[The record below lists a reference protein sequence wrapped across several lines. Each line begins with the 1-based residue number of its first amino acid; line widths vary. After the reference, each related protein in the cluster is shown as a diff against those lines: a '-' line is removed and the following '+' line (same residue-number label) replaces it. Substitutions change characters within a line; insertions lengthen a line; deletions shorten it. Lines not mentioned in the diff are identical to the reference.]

1 MLAGFLD
8 RACVAHAQAS
18 VSVEALYEAYRHD
31 IAENGDEG
39 LEPPNKIVFSK
50 RLKSRSFTQDK
61 ATGGV
66 REWRGIGLVAP
77 RGKNPVSST
86 QGRKYST
93 NP

>member
-8 RACVAHAQAS
+8 RAYVAHAQAS

-39 LEPPNKIVFSK
+39 VEPLTKIVFSK
-50 RLKSRSFTQDK
+50 RLKSRDFTQDK

-66 REWRGIGLVAP
+66 REWRGIGLVA
-77 RGKNPVSST
+77 RSGKNSVSST
-86 QGRKYST
+86 QGHKYNT
-93 NP
+93 N